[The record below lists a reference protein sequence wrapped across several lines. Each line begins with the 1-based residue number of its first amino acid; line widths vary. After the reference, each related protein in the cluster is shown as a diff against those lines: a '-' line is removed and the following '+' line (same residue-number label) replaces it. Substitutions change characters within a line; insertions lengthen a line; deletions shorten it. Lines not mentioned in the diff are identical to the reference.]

1 MGTGRRLLWAG
12 ALAPFICLLAIVAA
26 WAIDTGA
33 AGGEVLRN
41 VDLADHDIGGLSS
54 DDLLEEI
61 EALDARLR
69 DRTVQIETPEVTY
82 ETTAEEL
89 GLHIDEIATAEA
101 ALDEGRSAV
110 LPMRPVRW
118 LASFVSARNAP
129 IHFVVDQQVARSTV
143 RQLEGD
149 ALLSPKEPT
158 IESVDGAP
166 FEAVPGQAGMG
177 IDPATLATA
186 LVAAAED
193 TPTDQPVNVR
203 IRQGELSPR
212 LDDSVA
218 EAAAA
223 RANSMTGTT
232 ISVTAADLTI
242 QLVPRELRR
251 LVQVRELED
260 AIAVRL
266 DTDAL
271 LPILDAEFAPV
282 EVEPVEASIT
292 LVDGRPTV
300 TPSVTGLSCCAPEH
314 ADAVEDAFQ
323 AGRAEV
329 ELELEEAR
337 PELST
342 EEAEALGIVE
352 EVGSPDAFGPT
363 TRHACCQNRVQNIHR
378 IADIVRGA
386 IIEPGETFSVND
398 YVGRRTIEKGFVADG
413 VIYDGELTQDV
424 GGGVSQFATTLF
436 NAALYAGLDFGEYQ
450 SHSLYISRYPK
461 GHEATI
467 SYPNPDLQ
475 IVNNTQYGV
484 LIWPE
489 YTDTSITVRLYSTR
503 HIDVVV
509 GEPTSSS
516 AGRCT
521 RWTTPRTRTY
531 PDGRVE
537 RDTVGATYRPGEG
550 VDC

>member
-1 MGTGRRLLWAG
+1 MGTRRRLLWAG
-12 ALAPFICLLAIVAA
+12 ALVPIVALLAIVAA

-33 AGGEVLRN
+33 AGGQVLRN
-41 VDLADHDIGGLSS
+41 VELAGVDIGGLPS
-54 DDLLEEI
+54 DDLLERI
-61 EALDARLR
+61 EELD
-69 DRTVQIETPEVTY
+69 DRMTDRVVDIETPERTY
-82 ETTAEEL
+82 ETTAEAI
-89 GLHIDEIATAEA
+89 GLRIDEVATAEA
-101 ALDEGRSAV
+101 ALDEGREAA
-110 LPMRPVRW
+110 LPIRPFAW
-118 LASFVSARNAP
+118 LSSFAAP
-129 IHFVVDQQVARSTV
+129 RDAPVHFVVDRQVARTTM
-143 RQLEGD
+143 RRLEGD
-149 ALLSPKEPT
+149 ALVSPQEPK
-158 IESVDGAP
+158 IESPDGGP
-166 FEAVPGQAGMG
+166 FEVVPGQPGSG
-177 IDPATLATA
+177 IDPETLASA

-193 TPTDQPVNVR
+193 TPADERVVVQ
-203 IRQGELSPR
+203 IRQGDLSPR

-223 RANSMTGTT
+223 RANSLTGTT
-232 ISVTAADLTI
+232 LSVTAADLTI

-251 LVQVRELED
+251 LVEARELED
-260 AIAVRL
+260 TIAIGL

-271 LPILDAEFAPV
+271 LEVLDTELAPV
-282 EVEPVEASIT
+282 DVEPVEASIT

-300 TPSVTGLSCCAPEH
+300 SPSVTGVSCCSEAH
-314 ADAVEDAFQ
+314 AEAVEDAFQ
-323 AGRAEV
+323 AGRSEIT
-329 ELELEEAR
+329 LELEEVR
-337 PELST
+337 PDLTT

-386 IIEPGETFSVND
+386 IIEPGETFSVNEF
-398 YVGRRTIEKGFVADG
+398 VGRRTLEKGFVADG

-436 NAALYAGLDFGEYQ
+436 NAALFAGLDFGEYQ

-467 SYPNPDLQ
+467 SFPHPDLQ
-475 IVNNTQYGV
+475 IINSSEYGV
-484 LIWPE
+484 MIWPE

-509 GEPTSSS
+509 GEPRSSS
-516 AGRCT
+516 AGNCT

-537 RDTVGATYRPGEG
+537 NDTVGATYRPGEG